1 MKGYISMFALLFLW
15 CAVMPVAISPG
26 KGQACFEESTAA
38 VVGVQSAEA
47 ESAEECAQPKTVSV
61 SADGKTVEY
70 GLEDYVALALAALC
84 EEGTPAEALKAQAVA
99 IRSVVCWRLENASHE
114 GGVLCTEEGHCFPL
128 AAIARGD
135 CVEASEDTC
144 GLLLTYEGKAA
155 FAASHLSSR
164 GCTESAAAVYGE
176 GFPYLKS
183 VTARDESAFAAY
195 KTEKRVTKDGYKEA
209 FSEYRTSF
217 DNNNTLGEIT
227 YTGSG
232 RVYTV
237 QAGGLCFKGSTFAA
251 LFGLPSTCFTVS
263 ETDEGFAFTCF
274 GSGDGVGM
282 SRLSARIMAG
292 EGMKYDE
299 ILSHFYPGTKLS
311 RIKGE

>member
-1 MKGYISMFALLFLW
+1 MFALLFLW
-15 CAVMPVAISPG
+15 CAVMPVAINPG
-26 KGQACFEESTAA
+26 KGQAIFEESTDP
-38 VVGVQSAEA
+38 VTSVQSAET
-47 ESAEECAQPKTVSV
+47 ESAEECVQPKSV
-61 SADGKTVEY
+61 GVTDGGKTVEY
-70 GLEDYVALALAALC
+70 ELEDYVALALTALC

-99 IRSVVCWRLENASHE
+99 IRSVVCFRLENGSHE
-114 GGVLCTEEGHCFPL
+114 GGVLCAEEGHCFPL
-128 AAIARGD
+128 ADSARGD
-135 CVEASEDTC
+135 CARASEDTC

-155 FAASHLSSR
+155 YAASHLSSC
-164 GCTESAAAVYGE
+164 GCTESAAAVYGD

-183 VTARDESAFAAY
+183 VTVRDESAFAAY
-195 KTEKRVTKDGYKEA
+195 KTEKRVTAEEYTSA

-217 DNNNTLGEIT
+217 EDNNMLGNIT
-227 YTGSG
+227 YTGSK

-237 QAGGLCFKGSTFAA
+237 EAGGLCFKGSTFAA
-251 LFGLPSTCFTVS
+251 LFGLPSTHFTVN
-263 ETDEGFAFTCF
+263 ETDEGFSFTCL